1 MYMGVCTRGAWYECV
16 WACVQVERGSSVYG
30 SVYTWSVVRV
40 CMGVCTRGAWY
51 ECVWACVHVERG
63 MSVYES
69 VYTWS
74 VV

>member
-1 MYMGVCTRGAWYECV
+1 MCMGLCTRGAWYECV
-16 WACVQVERGSSVYG
+16 WD
-30 SVYTWSVVRV
+30 
-40 CMGVCTRGAWY
+40 
-51 ECVWACVHVERG
+51 CVHVERG

>member
-1 MYMGVCTRGAWYECV
+1 MCKGVCTRGAWYECV
-16 WACVQVERGSSVYG
+16 WECVHVERGMSVYG

-40 CMGVCTRGAWY
+40 CMAV
-51 ECVWACVHVERG
+51 CVHVERG
-63 MSVYES
+63 TSMYGR